1 MEWEVD
7 QTTKQKE
14 REMDLENEVGDET
27 GAGKDKQ
34 LKIDLKKNQEILQ
47 GMEQSRE

>member
-1 MEWEVD
+1 MKEMEREVD

-14 REMDLENEVGDET
+14 REMDLENG
-27 GAGKDKQ
+27 GAGQDKQ